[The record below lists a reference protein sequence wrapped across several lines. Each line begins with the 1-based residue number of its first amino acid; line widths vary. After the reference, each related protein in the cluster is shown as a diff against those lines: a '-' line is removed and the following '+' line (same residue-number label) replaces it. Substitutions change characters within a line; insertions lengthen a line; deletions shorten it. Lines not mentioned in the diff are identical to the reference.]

1 MSVGT
6 WTTEQILALAP
17 DASSAK
23 AGKELA
29 SPRKWLTLGQEGQAA
44 WGECQGSGAHP
55 YQTKIDLSEPAF
67 QCTCPSRK
75 FPCKHALGLFLLLDS
90 QPAVFTR
97 DSPPEWVS
105 TWLAARAQRAEQRSR
120 KEERSGTVADATA
133 QARRAADREAKVAA
147 GLEELELWLRDLVR
161 RGLAAA
167 QAQPL
172 SFWETPAARMV
183 DAQAPGLA
191 RLLREM
197 AGIPSSGEGWQERL
211 LERLGRLYL
220 LIEGFRRLET
230 LPPDVQAD
238 VRGRIGW
245 SMSQEELLAEPGVH
259 DRWRVL
265 GQRVEEEE
273 RLRVQRTWL
282 WGRDSGRA
290 ALILQFAHSSQ
301 RLDVSLIP
309 GSEVDADLVF
319 YPGAYPLRA
328 LVKTRPPAR
337 GYPAPAPLA
346 SMPGYDTAAAASAAY
361 AAALAHDP
369 WLEALP
375 LPLRAVVP
383 LRHNGGWVAR
393 DAEGQWLPLSSR
405 FARGW
410 HLAALSGG
418 HPLALF
424 GEWDGRHLLPL
435 SVWVEGRFCL
445 LTSGET

>member
-1 MSVGT
+1 MSVGS

-17 DASSAK
+17 DAGSAK

-75 FPCKHALGLFLLLDS
+75 FPCKHALGLFLLL
-90 QPAVFTR
+90 
-97 DSPPEWVS
+97 
-105 TWLAARAQRAEQRSR
+105 
-120 KEERSGTVADATA
+120 
-133 QARRAADREAKVAA
+133 
-147 GLEELELWLRDLVR
+147 
-161 RGLAAA
+161 
-167 QAQPL
+167 
-172 SFWETPAARMV
+172 
-183 DAQAPGLA
+183 
-191 RLLREM
+191 
-197 AGIPSSGEGWQERL
+197 
-211 LERLGRLYL
+211 
-220 LIEGFRRLET
+220 EGFGRLET

-238 VRGRIGW
+238 IRGRIGW
-245 SMSQEELLAEPGVH
+245 SLSQEELLAEPGVH
-259 DRWRVL
+259 DHWWVI

-301 RLDVSLIP
+301 PLDVSLLP
-309 GSEVDADLVF
+309 GTEVDADLVF

-328 LVKTRPPAR
+328 LVKTRHAS
-337 GYPAPAPLA
+337 PAPLA

-361 AAALAHDP
+361 AAALARDP

-375 LPLRAVVP
+375 LPLQAVVP
-383 LRHNGGWVAR
+383 LRHNGGWAAR

-424 GEWDGRHLLPL
+424 GEWDGRH
-435 SVWVEGRFCL
+435 
-445 LTSGET
+445 